1 MADLYPL
8 LPLIAGAI
16 LLWIVMRDT
25 RLELRLIR
33 HGVRAKGRV
42 IGYHETSVASRMI
55 VQFQTEEGKEV
66 HAEHENT
73 GWTASRAGEIVT
85 VSYDPDLP
93 ERARIVAAPWLSHW
107 VRGLFGGLGLALVAA
122 GLFLGY
128 LHWSDLAAPLSDDR
142 GTARLLP
149 M

>member
-8 LPLIAGAI
+8 LPMIAGVI
-16 LLWIVMRDT
+16 LLWVVTRDT
-25 RLELRLIR
+25 RMELRLAK

-55 VQFQTEEGKEV
+55 VQFQTEDGEEV

-85 VSYDPDLP
+85 VSYDPDAP
-93 ERARIVAAPWLSHW
+93 ERARIVSAPWLSHY
-107 VRGLFGGLGLALVAA
+107 VRGLFGTLGLILVVA
-122 GLFLGY
+122 GLLLGY
-128 LHWSDLAAPLSDDR
+128 LHWSTVEAATH
-142 GTARLLP
+142 G
-149 M
+149 

>member
-8 LPLIAGAI
+8 LPMIAGVI
-16 LLWIVMRDT
+16 LLWVVTRDT
-25 RLELRLIR
+25 RMELRLVK

-55 VQFQTEEGKEV
+55 VQFQTEDGKEV

-85 VSYDPDLP
+85 VSYDPDAP
-93 ERARIVAAPWLSHW
+93 ERARIVSAPWLSHY
-107 VRGLFGGLGLALVAA
+107 VRGLFGALGLILVVA

-128 LHWSDLAAPLSDDR
+128 LHWSTVGSAAH
-142 GTARLLP
+142 G
-149 M
+149 